1 MVPPAAAIAHA
12 EFARQYSIFMG
23 TPGAPGRAS
32 GLPSHQPKYIAGEVY
47 SQAERDA
54 NAGSQCALDTA
65 NRMLKYLEEWDTCGL
80 AADFWIVGVEHSLQV
95 SCHTLLPLCLYSSCV
110 SI

>member
-1 MVPPAAAIAHA
+1 MNELVI
-12 EFARQYSIFMG
+12 E
-23 TPGAPGRAS
+23 
-32 GLPSHQPKYIAGEVY
+32 K
-47 SQAERDA
+47 
-54 NAGSQCALDTA
+54 NDTA
-65 NRMLKYLEEWDTCGL
+65 NLGTAANLMLKYLEEWDTCGL